1 MSLVQAFICEKF
13 VLVCGDTRATFSSG
27 EISDNFPKVKKIGS
41 AIIGM
46 SGNIQDNVYV
56 FQDFINGDFS
66 LKDLNKS
73 FSYEFI
79 RKVAI
84 LRFKELKQKKSNIG
98 VHSVICGINRDDISE
113 GTFISSNVNCPDVQT
128 VTPENIQDVRIINCG
143 KDEHLNNL
151 YSLLRKENLTS
162 FKVKTFKQL
171 FNKVLKEGIKI
182 DDSINSLP
190 TFEYLFNNQEV

>member
-1 MSLVQAFICEKF
+1 MSLVQAFICEQF
-13 VLVCGDTRATFSSG
+13 VLVCGDTRAVFSNG
-27 EISDNFPKVKKIGS
+27 EISDNFPKVKKIDN

-46 SGNIQDNVYV
+46 TGNIQDNAYV
-56 FQDFINGDFS
+56 FQDFMNEDFS
-66 LKDLNKS
+66 LKNLNKS

-79 RKVAI
+79 RKTAI
-84 LRFKELKQKKSNIG
+84 LRFKELKQKKFSIEL
-98 VHSVICGINRDDISE
+98 HSVICGINRNGISE
-113 GTFISSNVNCPDVQT
+113 GTFISSNVNRPDVQT
-128 VTPENIQDVRIINCG
+128 ATPEDIQDVRIINCG

-171 FNKVLKEGIKI
+171 FNKVLEEGRNI

-190 TFEYLFNNQEV
+190 SFEYLFNSQEV

>member
-13 VLVCGDTRATFSSG
+13 VLVCGDTRATFRNG
-27 EISDNFPKVKKIGS
+27 EISDNFPKVKKIGN

-46 SGNIQDNVYV
+46 AGNIQDNAYV
-56 FQDFINGDFS
+56 FQDFINVDFS
-66 LKDLNKS
+66 LKDLGRS

-84 LRFKELKQKKSNIG
+84 LRFNELKQKKPNIE
-98 VHSVICGINRDDISE
+98 VHSVICGINRDGISE
-113 GTFISSNVNCPDVQT
+113 GTFISSNISCPDVQT
-128 VTPENIQDVRIINCG
+128 VTPKNIRDVRIINCG

-151 YSLLRKENLTS
+151 YSLLVKENMSS
-162 FKVKTFKQL
+162 FKIKTFKKL
-171 FNKVLKEGIKI
+171 FNEVLKEGKNI

-190 TFEYLFNNQEV
+190 TFEYFLNN